1 MVMICNHL
9 NDVKTFEKENKI
21 IRTAMLKIQY
31 ADAQL
36 QEEKA
41 NSHQEGNR
49 DRDREAVRIA
59 IASIKRTI
67 EFDDAIQIKRDFL
80 VIIGAMNHL

>member
-1 MVMICNHL
+1 MKKKVEL
-9 NDVKTFEKENKI
+9 WK
-21 IRTAMLKIQY
+21 
-31 ADAQL
+31 AQL

-49 DRDREAVRIA
+49 DRDREVARIA